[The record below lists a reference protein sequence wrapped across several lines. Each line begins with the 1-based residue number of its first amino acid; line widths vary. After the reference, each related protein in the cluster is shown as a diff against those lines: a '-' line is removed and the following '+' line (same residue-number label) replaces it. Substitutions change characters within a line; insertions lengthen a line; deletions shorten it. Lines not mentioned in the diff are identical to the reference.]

1 MPINQTK
8 VSVKVRP
15 GGRKNEIVGF
25 TGGVLEIR
33 VAAPPVDN
41 KANLE
46 LVAFLSQAL
55 GLSKSSV
62 TILRGHTG
70 RHKLVLID
78 GLDQAEV
85 TKRLSSFSSGTATRQ

>member
-1 MPINQTK
+1 MPGNQTRL
-8 VSVKVRP
+8 SVKVRP
-15 GGRKNEIVGF
+15 GARKNEITGF
-25 TGGVLEIR
+25 AGGVLEIR
-33 VAAPPVDN
+33 VAAPPADN
-41 KANLE
+41 RANLE

-78 GLDQAEV
+78 GLSQDEV
-85 TKRLSSFSSGTATRQ
+85 TKRLTSFSSGTATRQ